1 MVALKS
7 NAGQEI
13 RRLLEWQEAVAQ
25 ADQAA
30 KKLGIDGET
39 PEVQPEE
46 RVRMD
51 GITVYNPHDLVR
63 IAGDAIIEII
73 KGNEAVLKTFV
84 HVLDAKAK
92 HSNAKVK
99 SAKWDNK
106 GNIEV
111 DFEDLEP
118 VSGKQHAI
126 A

>member
-1 MVALKS
+1 MVSFKS

-30 KKLGIDGET
+30 QKLGIDSET

-46 RVRMD
+46 RIRTD
-51 GITVYNPHDLVR
+51 GITVYNPHDIVR
-63 IAGDAIIEII
+63 IAGEAVIEII
-73 KGNEAVLKTFV
+73 KGNKDVLNTFV
-84 HVLDAKAK
+84 HILDAKAK
-92 HSNAKVK
+92 HSNAKVT
-99 SAKWDNK
+99 SAKWDSK